1 MSRPVCTV
9 NRPPVV
15 NWTCMRILAYRS
27 RTANKPATTSDFCG
41 LMIGKWE
48 SQSNQGIKHMKRLFL
63 AAFAIGMIGCANQP
77 APPPGPAVTGGYPY
91 SRYAHT
97 ADVWGHRSP
106 AYRDW
111 STAQLQQ
118 RRLDLYATVPFTRTR
133 NEVPAYIYNGM
144 ALPQQ
149 DEIKAIETELN
160 WRYQHGDKTAE
171 LKEFWPSTRRHIA
184 SGARFDS
191 GF

>member
-1 MSRPVCTV
+1 
-9 NRPPVV
+9 
-15 NWTCMRILAYRS
+15 
-27 RTANKPATTSDFCG
+27 
-41 LMIGKWE
+41 
-48 SQSNQGIKHMKRLFL
+48 MKRLFL
-63 AAFAIGMIGCANQP
+63 AAFAVGLIGCANQP
-77 APPPGPAVTGGYPY
+77 APSPGPAVTGSYPY
-91 SRYAHT
+91 SRYAYT

-106 AYRDW
+106 AYKDW

-118 RRLDLYATVPFTRTR
+118 RRLDLYAQVPFTRNR
-133 NEVPAYIYNGM
+133 NEVPAYIYQGI

-160 WRYQHGDKTAE
+160 WRYQQGDKSAE
-171 LKEFWPSTRRHIA
+171 LKDFWPSERRHIA

>member
-1 MSRPVCTV
+1 MSRPVCNL
-9 NRPPVV
+9 NRPRVFI
-15 NWTCMRILAYRS
+15 WTCLRILAYRS
-27 RTANKPATTSDFCG
+27 QTAKETCDYVGFVWLNGTSG
-41 LMIGKWE
+41 SLT
-48 SQSNQGIKHMKRLFL
+48 NRGIKHMKRLFS
-63 AAFAIGMIGCANQP
+63 AAFAVGLIGCANQP

-91 SRYAHT
+91 SRYAFT
-97 ADVWGHRSP
+97 ADVWGHRS
-106 AYRDW
+106 AVYKDW
-111 STAQLQQ
+111 STPQLQQ

-149 DEIKAIETELN
+149 DEIKAIEVELN
-160 WRYQHGDKTAE
+160 WRYDHGDKSAE

-184 SGARFDS
+184 SGGRLDS